1 MRQRPG
7 GVDWNVSPGA
17 LGAGGGHVLVAMN
30 NISKSFGSDQ
40 VLRDVSFDVAPGE
53 VHVLAG
59 ANGAGKSTLIKIL
72 SGVVSGFSGE
82 LRVEGRPARFGGPV
96 DAIRAGIATI
106 HQELSLVGSMSVT
119 DNLFLGRERTSR
131 IGAVSRA
138 EQRREAARILA
149 ELELDVDPAA
159 AVEDLPISAQQ
170 LVEIARA
177 LARDA
182 RVLVMDEPTSALSE
196 VDARTLFARIER
208 LRAQG
213 KGIVFIT
220 HRMDEIYAVAHRITV
235 LRDGVR
241 VGTEKPADLPRDTLI
256 AWMAGREMVKQ
267 NVPGE
272 GGASLQPHDRGEI
285 VLEVHDLRI
294 FEGRRALAPEV
305 PLVDGVSFQ
314 LRRGEILGLAGLRD
328 SGASQLLEALFG
340 AHEGAIEGRVVLDGA
355 EVRNGSRSALDSPAR
370 AIERGVI
377 LLPADRKTSGI
388 IPDLGITENATL
400 ASLDHFSRLGWIRT
414 ADERAAVHSLA
425 DRFRIRATSL
435 DVPVSRLSGG
445 NQQKVCVAR
454 CAMVAPKVLL
464 LDEPTRGVDVAAKAD
479 IHLAMREWANQGV
492 SIVLATSEL
501 DELLALSDRVLVLH
515 RGRVAARFERAGA
528 SREAVLHAAMGRR
541 EDPS

>member
-1 MRQRPG
+1 
-7 GVDWNVSPGA
+7 
-17 LGAGGGHVLVAMN
+17 VLVAMN
-30 NISKSFGSDQ
+30 NISKSFGADQ

-82 LRVEGRPARFGGPV
+82 LRVEGAPARFGGPV

-119 DNLFLGRERTSR
+119 DNLFLGRERTNR

-138 EQRREAARILA
+138 AQRREAARILA
-149 ELELDVDPAA
+149 ELELDIDPAA

-208 LRAQG
+208 VREQG

-256 AWMAGREMVKQ
+256 AWMAGLEIAKPSLSGAGGPPLQ
-267 NVPGE
+267 SPGPGAEPGTPGE
-272 GGASLQPHDRGEI
+272 SPAHPEI
-285 VLEVHDLRI
+285 VLEVQDLRV
-294 FEGRRALAPEV
+294 FAGRRVSASEL
-305 PLVDGVSFQ
+305 PLIDGVSFQ

-340 AHEGAIEGRVVLDGA
+340 AHAGAIEGRVLLAGA
-355 EVRNGSRSALDSPAR
+355 EVRNGSRSTLDSPAR

-400 ASLDHFSRLGWIRT
+400 ASLGHFSTLGWIRT
-414 ADERAAVHSLA
+414 EDERAAVHSLA

-435 DVPVSRLSGG
+435 DVPVARLSGG

-479 IHLAMREWANQGV
+479 IHQAMREWANQGV
-492 SIVLATSEL
+492 AIVLATSEL
-501 DELLALSDRVLVLH
+501 DELLALGDRVLVLH
-515 RGRVAARFERAGA
+515 RGRVAARFERAEA
-528 SREAVLHAAMGRR
+528 TREAVLHAAMGRR
-541 EDPS
+541 RDPS